1 MNSQEKT
8 FETIAKL
15 KDIELELL
23 RLRNALDMAKSGRN
37 VTQQINR
44 RYIRPAN
51 KVLGAAN
58 IGHINDIK
66 GGKIGTNLG
75 KVLASDLGY
84 LADAGAN
91 KLVDMMGHPS
101 TEHHRTLHGGSPFA
115 QPSSARGGKVGKNLG
130 KVLASDLAYLADA
143 GANKLVDMMGHPST
157 EHHRSLHGGEMGDGL
172 KKKFAKG
179 SQEAKDHMAKLRA
192 MRKKKMVGGA
202 MPPPSRSP
210 ITDPE
215 ISGGSFMA

>member
-1 MNSQEKT
+1 
-8 FETIAKL
+8 
-15 KDIELELL
+15 
-23 RLRNALDMAKSGRN
+23 LDMAKSGRN

-51 KVLGAAN
+51 RVLGAAN

-75 KVLASDLGY
+75 KVLASDL
-84 LADAGAN
+84 
-91 KLVDMMGHPS
+91 
-101 TEHHRTLHGGSPFA
+101 
-115 QPSSARGGKVGKNLG
+115 
-130 KVLASDLAYLADA
+130 AYLADA
-143 GANKLVDMMGHPST
+143 GANKLVDMMGKPST
-157 EHHRSLHGGEMGDGL
+157 EHHRSLHGGSPFAEPSGGEIGDGL

-192 MRKKKMVGGA
+192 MRGKGVKKEKKMKGGA

-215 ISGGSFMA
+215 ISGGSFTA